1 MSRAGN
7 RTRRVDEP
15 QLLEARTNTEHAS
28 PMNVAGFP
36 GPVRFNRRPNGTNRR
51 GSGGWYA
58 LQTAAGG
65 GRYALNAGGR
75 GAGTHPT
82 QHRTRNERTPNGV
95 TSDKVQYV

>member
-1 MSRAGN
+1 MM
-7 RTRRVDEP
+7 
-15 QLLEARTNTEHAS
+15 H
-28 PMNVAGFP
+28 
-36 GPVRFNRRPNGTNRR
+36 PVRSHAAALSEPTG